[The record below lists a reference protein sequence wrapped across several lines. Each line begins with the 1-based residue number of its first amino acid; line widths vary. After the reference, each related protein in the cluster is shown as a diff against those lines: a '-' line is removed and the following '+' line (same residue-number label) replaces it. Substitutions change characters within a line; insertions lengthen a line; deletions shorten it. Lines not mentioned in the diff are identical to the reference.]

1 MNVAVEV
8 EYAIRLNKTILPVM
22 LDDAPFSKRIRLDIS
37 NIDQIEFAGLHGNES
52 KLITSLKYVLDVK

>member
-1 MNVAVEV
+1 
-8 EYAIRLNKTILPVM
+8 M

-37 NIDQIEFAGLHGNES
+37 NIDQIEFNDMLHDES